1 MSCAVNFLTIAFLTV
16 LIAFGLALE
25 DRDGK
30 PMELLFRGWADA
42 QSHTR
47 DDIRRPDLIISHVP
61 INHPTPAVPIGNHPD
76 LVHNTRDLPPLPGSI
91 QPQNEGP
98 ITDLVEHDQNWNLRS
113 ETASWRRGEKSGK
126 TTDYLTGYQVAN
138 PGAFNPISFPKI
150 RWPFALDAL
159 LPVPTFKRS
168 RLNDPST
175 VQPDIQ
181 NVPNLRQKTTTQM
194 RGMDR
199 KMKSITTIQ
208 ETQDGGLSRKKQ
220 VSSSSTSRKKGNP
233 KKKTDSYPMKDTLT
247 IISEPSPSQVNLKSV
262 EFKRLEFR
270 EEVFKDDSLLPD
282 HQFKLARIEE
292 LFKTLKVDQLLI
304 PKSDYALWK
313 KTLNGFYFINRHAKS
328 SATERIYVQGKIGF
342 WGRSYQELCEHQH
355 LWFNFWES
363 RSLMNLYKIDLD
375 QYEDEPFKEMKK
387 LFTVYLFYV
396 DMIETIVQGTQPS
409 ISETQPNFL
418 QESVKSFKMFRVIQY
433 QEHRNNKNTK
443 ATQAKRIPQVLW
455 LYLEYWM
462 KNSSRKDL
470 WEYLMPKQDLI
481 NKFKGFFNDIFAYS
495 IKHFN
500 NKLIASSKKRK
511 IHMLE

>member
-292 LFKTLKVDQLLI
+292 LFKTLK
-304 PKSDYALWK
+304 AC
-313 KTLNGFYFINRHAKS
+313 
-328 SATERIYVQGKIGF
+328 KI
-342 WGRSYQELCEHQH
+342 
-355 LWFNFWES
+355 
-363 RSLMNLYKIDLD
+363 
-375 QYEDEPFKEMKK
+375 
-387 LFTVYLFYV
+387 
-396 DMIETIVQGTQPS
+396 
-409 ISETQPNFL
+409 
-418 QESVKSFKMFRVIQY
+418 
-433 QEHRNNKNTK
+433 
-443 ATQAKRIPQVLW
+443 
-455 LYLEYWM
+455 
-462 KNSSRKDL
+462 
-470 WEYLMPKQDLI
+470 
-481 NKFKGFFNDIFAYS
+481 
-495 IKHFN
+495 
-500 NKLIASSKKRK
+500 
-511 IHMLE
+511 